1 MSNDV
6 EKLQKTVV
14 ALIEKVDCLTKEVNF
29 LTKENEHLKKR
40 LSKYETPKNSN
51 NSSIPPSKDENRPKR
66 KSLREQSGLKPGGQK
81 GRKGN
86 TLKMVD
92 NPDITKS
99 HSPNYC
105 RCCGKN
111 LENIPAEYKGKR
123 QVYDIPEIRIKITE
137 HRIYTKQCRCG
148 YTNEGDYPQ
157 EASSPVSY
165 GNNIESLTGYFHTR
179 QYIPFKR
186 IKEIFSDVFN
196 APISE
201 GGIHYV
207 LDRLVSKAQPAYE
220 LIKQKLQ
227 SGTKHAVGSDETGV
241 KVNGDKHWAWT
252 WQNEEATFITITD
265 NRGQKSIDQAFKE
278 GFKDSVLVHDCWKS
292 HFNTEAL
299 SHQLC
304 LAHLLRDLNYLNE
317 LYGHKWSRTTKLL
330 LRQALDQKR
339 QMKPTDYFI
348 PNPGIL
354 RIESRLDFLL
364 GYKLPADKNELVSFQ
379 KRLNK
384 YRDFIFTFLYRT
396 EVPPDNNASE
406 RAIRNIKVKQ
416 KVSGQ
421 FRSTNG
427 AFRFA
432 VLRSITDTVLKNEM
446 NVLDSLKIIAGLQ
459 TDL

>member
-1 MSNDV
+1 M
-6 EKLQKTVV
+6 
-14 ALIEKVDCLTKEVNF
+14 I
-29 LTKENEHLKKR
+29 
-40 LSKYETPKNSN
+40 
-51 NSSIPPSKDENRPKR
+51 
-66 KSLREQSGLKPGGQK
+66 
-81 GRKGN
+81 
-86 TLKMVD
+86 
-92 NPDITKS
+92 
-99 HSPNYC
+99 
-105 RCCGKN
+105 
-111 LENIPAEYKGKR
+111 
-123 QVYDIPEIRIKITE
+123 
-137 HRIYTKQCRCG
+137 
-148 YTNEGDYPQ
+148 
-157 EASSPVSY
+157 
-165 GNNIESLTGYFHTR
+165 GYFHTR

-207 LDRLVSKAQPAYE
+207 LDRLASKAQPAYE

-241 KVNGDKHWAWT
+241 KIDGDKYWAWT

-265 NRGQKSIDQAFKE
+265 NRGQKSIDNTFKE
-278 GFKDSVLVHDCWKS
+278 GFKDAVLVHDCWAS
-292 HFNTEAL
+292 HFNTKAL

-317 LYGHKWSRTTKLL
+317 LYGHKWSQVTKLL
-330 LRQALDQKR
+330 LKQALDLEK
-339 QMKPTDYFI
+339 QMDHADYYRI
-348 PNPGIL
+348 SPRISQ
-354 RIESRLDFLL
+354 IESRLDFLL
-364 GYKLPADKNELVSFQ
+364 GYKLPSNKNELVTFQ

-384 YRDFIFTFLYRT
+384 YRHFIFTFLYRP

-432 VLRSITDTVLKNEM
+432 VLRSITDTVLKNKM
-446 NVLDSLKIIAGLQ
+446 NVLNSLKIIANLQ

>member
-1 MSNDV
+1 MSNDL
-6 EKLQKTVV
+6 EKLQETVV
-14 ALIEKVDCLTKEVNF
+14 ALVAKVDSLTQKVDS

-92 NPDITKS
+92 TPDITKK
-99 HSPNYC
+99 HIPNYYQ
-105 RCCGKN
+105 CCGRS
-111 LENIPAEYKGKR
+111 LENIHPEYKGKR
-123 QVYDIPEIRIKITE
+123 QVYDIPKIKVSVTE
-137 HRIYTKQCRCG
+137 HRVYTKQCGCG
-148 YTNEGDYPQ
+148 HANEGEYPA

-165 GNNIESLTGYFHTR
+165 GSSVESLIGYFHTR
-179 QYIPFKR
+179 QFVPFKR
-186 IKEIFSDVFN
+186 IKEIFTDVFN
-196 APISE
+196 TSISE

-227 SGTKHAVGSDETGV
+227 SGTEHAIGSDETGV
-241 KVNGDKHWAWT
+241 KVDGDKHWAWT

-265 NRGQKSIDQAFKE
+265 NRGQKSIDATFKE

-317 LYGHKWSRTTKLL
+317 LYGHKWSLVAKLL
-330 LRQALDQKR
+330 LKQALGKKK
-339 QMKPTDYFI
+339 QMKPPDYYVPDPDI
-348 PNPGIL
+348 S
-354 RIESRLDFLL
+354 RIEARLDFLL
-364 GYKLPADKNELVSFQ
+364 GYKLPADKNELVTFQ

-384 YRDFIFTFLYRT
+384 YRDFIFTFLYRP
-396 EVPPDNNASE
+396 EVPSDNNASE

-432 VLRSITDTVLKNEM
+432 VLRSITDTVLKNDM
-446 NVLDSLKIIAGLQ
+446 NVLNSLKIIASVK